1 MPSATIFFKA
11 PKNMVF
17 NHFLSVGREAC
28 MDFLMAMEDEPV
40 RSLSPVMAVMI
51 PALYDMVMIA

>member
-1 MPSATIFFKA
+1 M
-11 PKNMVF
+11 
-17 NHFLSVGREAC
+17 HRGREAC

-51 PALYDMVMIA
+51 PDL